1 MTDSLE
7 GAEAADNSVID
18 ESLIMKLL
26 RAFYAKVRVDPLIGP
41 IFNARIQDWEHHL
54 VRIGDFWSAVM
65 LKSGRYQGQPMRV
78 HLPLPVD
85 ATHFDR
91 WLGLFEETA
100 REMCSPPN
108 AEQFVQRARTIGRS
122 LEMGVAA
129 ANGVV
134 LPLGER
140 YIRSK
145 SA

>member
-1 MTDSLE
+1 MTDSP
-7 GAEAADNSVID
+7 GGMEAADDSVID

-65 LKSGRYQGQPMRV
+65 LRSGRYQGQPMRV
-78 HLPLPVD
+78 HLPLPID

-100 REMCSPPN
+100 REMCSPAI
-108 AEQFVQRARTIGRS
+108 AEQFGQRARTIGKS

-129 ANGVV
+129 ANGVM

-140 YIRSK
+140 YIRR